1 MAIHHLL
8 SLTDLTRQEIEAL
21 FELTTLLKKRKV
33 RVSQPLAGKTLG
45 LVFQKP
51 SVRTR
56 LSFEVGMYQLG
67 GQCAYLGPEDLG
79 QGQRLPREEAGPR
92 TSVQRE
98 AAKDLAR
105 VLSRYVNGIAAR
117 TFAHRDVV
125 ELAQW
130 ATVPVINGLSDTHH
144 PCQALADLYT
154 VLEHFGSLKSLKIA
168 YVGDGNNVC
177 HSLMHGC
184 ALLGASLTVA
194 TPRQFPPQ
202 PAVVEEAR
210 HAVTRAG
217 GALTVTTDPKAAVT
231 GASVVYTDVWVSM
244 GQQRPKAQLKAFAPF
259 QVNKALVGLADKRHL
274 VMHCLP
280 AHRGQEITDEVL
292 DSPHSVV
299 YDQAENR
306 LHIQKAILLWLL
318 RGARAK

>member
-8 SLTDLTRQEIEAL
+8 SLTDLSRQEIEAL
-21 FELTTLLKKRKV
+21 FELTSLLKKRKV

-67 GQCAYLGPEDLG
+67 GQCAYLGPEDIQ
-79 QGQRLPREEAGPR
+79 QGQRE
-92 TSVQRE
+92 S
-98 AAKDLAR
+98 AKDMAR

-125 ELAQW
+125 ELARW

-154 VLEHFGSLKSLKIA
+154 ILEHFGSLKGLKIA

-184 ALLGASLTVA
+184 ALLGATLTVA

-210 HAVTRAG
+210 HAAKQAG
-217 GALTVTTDPKAAVT
+217 GTVTVTTDPKAAVA
-231 GASVVYTDVWVSM
+231 GASVIYTDVWVSM
-244 GQQRPKAQLKAFAPF
+244 GQARPKAQLKAFAPF
-259 QVNKALVGLADKRHL
+259 QVNKTLVALADKRHI

-280 AHRGQEITDEVL
+280 AHRGEEITDEVL

>member
-8 SLTDLTRQEIEAL
+8 SLTDLSRQEVEAL
-21 FELTTLLKKRKV
+21 FELTALLKKRKV
-33 RVSQPLAGKTLG
+33 KVHEPLAGKTLG

-56 LSFEVGMYQLG
+56 LSFEIGMYQLG
-67 GQCAYLGPEDLG
+67 GQCAYLGPEDIQ
-79 QGQRLPREEAGPR
+79 QGQRLPQKGAGPR
-92 TSVQRE
+92 AFAQRE
-98 AAKDLAR
+98 SAKDMAR

-144 PCQALADLYT
+144 PCQALADLFT
-154 VLEHFGSLKSLKIA
+154 ILEHFGSLKSLKVA

-184 ALLGASLTVA
+184 ALLGVTLAVA

-210 HAVTRAG
+210 LAAKRSG
-217 GALTVTTDPKAAVT
+217 GALTVATDPAAAVA

-244 GQQRPKAQLKAFAPF
+244 GQQRPKGQLKAFVPF
-259 QVNKALVGLADKRHL
+259 QVNKALTARADTRHV

-280 AHRGQEITDEVL
+280 AHRGVEITDEVL

>member
-8 SLTDLTRQEIEAL
+8 SLTDLSRQEVEAL
-21 FELTTLLKKRKV
+21 FELTSLLKKRKI

-79 QGQRLPREEAGPR
+79 QGH
-92 TSVQRE
+92 RE
-98 AAKDLAR
+98 AAKDMAR

-144 PCQALADLYT
+144 PCQALADLFT
-154 VLEHFGSLKSLKIA
+154 MLEHFGSLKSLKVA

-184 ALLGASLTVA
+184 ALLGVSLAVA

-210 HAVTRAG
+210 VAAKRAG
-217 GALTVTTDPKAAVT
+217 GALTVTTDPKAAVA

-244 GQQRPKAQLKAFAPF
+244 GQQRPKAQLKVFAPF
-259 QVNKALVGLADKRHL
+259 QVNKALAALADKRHV

-280 AHRGQEITDEVL
+280 AHRGEEITDEVL
-292 DSPHSVV
+292 DSPHSIV